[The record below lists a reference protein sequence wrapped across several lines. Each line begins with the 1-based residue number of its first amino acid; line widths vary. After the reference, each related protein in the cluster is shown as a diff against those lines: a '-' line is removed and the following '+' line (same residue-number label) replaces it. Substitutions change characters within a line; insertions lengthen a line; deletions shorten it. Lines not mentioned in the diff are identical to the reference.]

1 MTDPRSAR
9 GGRQGHA
16 PNPSLELDPVTAC
29 RTEFGVLDAFE
40 DSATPLDRLY
50 RGDIVDAAD
59 CEDPIQAESPSN
71 ALIGYLRASLPT
83 IVLLGV
89 A

>member
-1 MTDPRSAR
+1 
-9 GGRQGHA
+9 
-16 PNPSLELDPVTAC
+16 
-29 RTEFGVLDAFE
+29 LDAFE

>member
-1 MTDPRSAR
+1 MPSKTPPHRSIVF
-9 GGRQGHA
+9 
-16 PNPSLELDPVTAC
+16 N
-29 RTEFGVLDAFE
+29 
-40 DSATPLDRLY
+40 